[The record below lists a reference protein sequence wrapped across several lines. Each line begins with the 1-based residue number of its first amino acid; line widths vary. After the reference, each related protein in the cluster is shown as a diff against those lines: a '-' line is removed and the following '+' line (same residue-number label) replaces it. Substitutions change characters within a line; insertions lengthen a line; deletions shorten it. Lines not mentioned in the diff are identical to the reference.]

1 MADPFTN
8 QEQKTPGTGN
18 KIIDY
23 QTINLL
29 VTLTQK
35 LKNMTKTFSGFSTFI
50 SFLLFNQG
58 FIYAA
63 ELNVAKPSI
72 HPYVEPAGGRENHEY
87 TDKKVNEARVYD
99 FYQRQADYYMS
110 NPDKIP
116 EVIPSYPGLDA
127 GLHGHWGKYNQN
139 SHNDGRWNE
148 GDTGEHFAHV
158 VKAKGLN
165 VEKGICVKLG
175 TGHSLSTCFDPQS
188 LSYRTVW
195 QDGWI
200 NFQPFRWGS
209 SRGANIDGTTW
220 FTLGKS
226 KMPSGGEY
234 LGLYRFGKRVIFEYR
249 IGKIKIQDE
258 PWATENAF
266 YRRIDLLNST
276 EKLTI
281 PCQVVDGALKVKV
294 IESKGV
300 KNTEWKKGELFLSDI
315 KSGAYI
321 IVRVSKDKQ
330 PLKESSVLAHL
341 KAERKKEKRWKE
353 IIKAPGKLGN
363 SNGSSYVVDTLTVPY
378 DNPYKTVMQLTS
390 MAFLPNGNA
399 LVATLPGDIWLVKGI
414 SDDLKNITWQRYA
427 TGFNQPIGIHVDEDG
442 IFVLDRCQ
450 ISILHDTN
458 GDEEVDYYEKYAN
471 DFGGFDRS
479 HTHTFGLHR
488 TKDKSFH
495 FIQWTSVFRTGP
507 DRVTR
512 KMATGVRN
520 CMAVGGSDDYFW
532 AGPQEGTWTPTSAI
546 IEVNQGEEYGLGGKG
561 ISPPLCYVPRGI
573 DNSTGGMKE
582 ITTDKWGPFQGSH
595 VGLSYG
601 SASHYLILRDATST
615 RPQGAIVPLK
625 GNFLA
630 GVMRGDFHPKDG
642 QLYVAGLDGWGD
654 YSIEDGCLHRVRYT
668 GGKVRKPIGFKVHSN
683 GIRIDFSTSLDSQAA
698 SRVKNYF
705 AQAWNYEYAKRYG
718 SPEFS
723 AKNPESLGHDRVNIR
738 SVKLLDDGKSIFVE
752 MPDLEPIMQLHIRM
766 HLQDADGTKFK
777 TDLFCSP
784 MFPDKPYSTAGLAEP
799 RKDKLTFV
807 SLRVASLESKN
818 KPDYTGETIEGEREI
833 RIDTISGLK
842 YSRALLEAKTNE
854 ALVLKLKN
862 IDAMPHNLVI
872 IKPGSTQKVGEASFK
887 MISDPKAGE
896 KNYAPDLNE
905 VLHIIPV
912 IEPGKSHALHFRAPG
927 KPGDYPYICTFPGHW
942 MAMQGILRVK

>member
-1 MADPFTN
+1 MKSYIISILPF
-8 QEQKTPGTGN
+8 
-18 KIIDY
+18 IL
-23 QTINLL
+23 TIGIANGA
-29 VTLTQK
+29 
-35 LKNMTKTFSGFSTFI
+35 N
-50 SFLLFNQG
+50 
-58 FIYAA
+58 
-63 ELNVAKPSI
+63 LNVAKPDK
-72 HPYVEPAGGRENHEY
+72 HPYVDPAGGRGNHEY
-87 TDKKVNEARVYD
+87 TDQKVNEARVYD
-99 FYQRQADYYMS
+99 FYQRQADYYMA
-110 NPDKIP
+110 NPNKTPDIL
-116 EVIPSYPGLDA
+116 PSYPGLDA

-139 SHNDGRWNE
+139 NHNDGRWNE

-158 VKAKGLN
+158 IKGKGLN

-175 TGHSLSTCFDPQS
+175 VGHMLSACFDTKS
-188 LSYRTVW
+188 LSYRAVW
-195 QDGWI
+195 QDGWV

-209 SRGANIDGTTW
+209 SRGANIDGKTW
-220 FTLGKS
+220 FSIPKAE
-226 KMPSGGEY
+226 MPKGGEY
-234 LGLYRFGKRVIFEYR
+234 LGLHRFGKRVVFEYQ
-249 IGKIKIQDE
+249 IGDTKIQDE
-258 PWATENAF
+258 PWAGKNSF
-266 YRRIDLLNST
+266 YRRIDFLNPVT
-276 EKLTI
+276 KLSL
-281 PCQVVDGALKVKV
+281 PCKVMDGAIKVEV
-294 IESKGV
+294 AESNGIGKA
-300 KNTEWKKGELFLSDI
+300 EWKQGELIFQNAST
-315 KSGAYI
+315 GAWLI
-321 IVRVSKDKQ
+321 LRISKDKK
-330 PLKESSVLAHL
+330 PEEENSVLAHL
-341 KAERKKEKRWKE
+341 KSERKIEKRWNKTL
-353 IIKAPGKLGN
+353 KVPGKLGN
-363 SNGSSYVVDTLTVPY
+363 SNGSSYVVDTLSVPY
-378 DNPYKTVMQLTS
+378 ENPYKTVMQLTS

-414 SDDLKNITWQRYA
+414 SDDLTNITWQRYA

-442 IFVLDRCQ
+442 IFVLDRLQ
-450 ISILHDTN
+450 ISVLHDTN
-458 GDEEVDYYEKYAN
+458 GDEEVDHYEKYAN

-507 DRVTR
+507 DRIT
-512 KMATGVRN
+512 KKIATGVRN

-546 IEVNQGEEYGLGGKG
+546 IEVKDGEEYGLGGKG

-582 ITTDKWGPFQGSH
+582 ITSDKWGPFKGSH

-601 SASHYLILRDATST
+601 SGTHYLILRDATGS
-615 RPQGAIVPLK
+615 RPQGAVVPLR

-654 YSIEDGCLHRVRYT
+654 YSIKDGCLHRVRYT
-668 GGKVRKPIGFKVHSN
+668 GGKVRKPKGFKIHSN
-683 GIRIDFSTSLDSQAA
+683 GIRIDFTTSLDSQAV

-723 AKNPESLGHDRVNIR
+723 AKNPESLGHDRVTVR
-738 SVKLLDDGKSIFVE
+738 SVKLLEGGKSIFVE

-766 HLQDADGTKFK
+766 HLQDADGTAFK

-799 RKDKLTFV
+799 RKNKLTFV
-807 SLRVASLESKN
+807 SLRVASQESKN

-842 YSRALLEAKTNE
+842 YSRTLLEAKPNE

-912 IEPGKSHALHFRAPG
+912 IEPGKSHALHFRAP
-927 KPGDYPYICTFPGHW
+927 KEPGDYPYICTFPGHW

>member
-1 MADPFTN
+1 MY
-8 QEQKTPGTGN
+8 KSILG
-18 KIIDY
+18 
-23 QTINLL
+23 LSVL
-29 VTLTQK
+29 
-35 LKNMTKTFSGFSTFI
+35 I
-50 SFLLFNQG
+50 SFSLN
-58 FIYAA
+58 FIHFAYGAA
-63 ELNVAKPSI
+63 LNIAKPDI
-72 HPYVEPAGGRENHEY
+72 HPYVDPSGGRENHDY
-87 TDKKVNEARVYD
+87 TDQKVNEARVYD
-99 FYQRQADYYMS
+99 FYQRQADYYMA

-116 EVIPSYPGLDA
+116 DILPSYPGLDA

-139 SHNDGRWNE
+139 NHNDGRWND

-158 VKAKGLN
+158 VKGKGLN
-165 VEKGICVKLG
+165 IEKGICVKLG
-175 TGHSLSTCFDPQS
+175 NGHELSACFDPQS
-188 LSYRTVW
+188 LSYRAVW
-195 QDGWI
+195 ENGWI

-209 SRGANIDGTTW
+209 SRGANVDGNIW
-220 FTLGKS
+220 FS
-226 KMPSGGEY
+226 MPKAEMPKGGEY
-234 LGLYRFGKRVIFEYR
+234 LGLHRFGKRVVFEYQ
-249 IGKIKIQDE
+249 IGNIKILDE
-258 PWATENAF
+258 PWAGKDAF
-266 YRRIDLLNST
+266 YRRIDLLNPVSQ
-276 EKLTI
+276 LSL
-281 PCQVVDGALKVKV
+281 PCKGIEEAIKVEV
-294 IESKGV
+294 LDSKGIE
-300 KNTEWKKGELFLSDI
+300 KAEWKEGELVLSNV
-315 KSGAYI
+315 SLGARLI
-321 IVRVSKDKQ
+321 IRISKGKKPEKVD
-330 PLKESSVLAHL
+330 SVIAHL
-341 KAERKKEKRWKE
+341 KSERKVEKRWNDVL
-353 IIKAPGKLGN
+353 KAPGKLGKLN
-363 SNGSSYVVDTLTVPY
+363 SSQYVVDTLSVPY
-378 DNPYKTVMQLTS
+378 ENPYKTVMQLTS

-414 SDDLKNITWQRYA
+414 TDDLKQVTWQRYA
-427 TGFNQPIGIHVDEDG
+427 TGFNQPIGIHVDKDG

-458 GDEEVDYYEKYAN
+458 GDEEVDHYEKYAN

-507 DRVTR
+507 DKVT
-512 KMATGVRN
+512 KKIATGVRN

-546 IEVNQGEEYGLGGKG
+546 IEVKDGEEYGLGGKG

-582 ITTDKWGPFQGSH
+582 ITSDKWGPFKGSH

-601 SASHYLILRDATST
+601 SGTHYLILRDATSS
-615 RPQGAIVPLK
+615 RPQGAVVPLK

-654 YSIEDGCLHRVRYT
+654 YSIKDGCLHRVRYT
-668 GGKVRKPIGFKVHSN
+668 GGKVRKPKGFKVHSN
-683 GIRIDFSTSLDSQAA
+683 GIRIDFTTSLDSQAI
-698 SRVKNYF
+698 SNVENYF
-705 AQAWNYEYAKRYG
+705 AHAWNYEYAKRYG

-723 AKNPESLGHDRVNIR
+723 AKVPESLGHDRVNIR
-738 SVKLLDDGKSIFVE
+738 SVKLLEDGKSIFVE

-766 HLQDADGTKFK
+766 HIKDADGTDFK
-777 TDLFCSP
+777 TDFFCSP
-784 MFPDKPYSTAGLAEP
+784 MFPDKPYISNGLINP
-799 RKDKLTFV
+799 RKDKLSFV
-807 SLRVASLESKN
+807 SLRVANQENKK

-833 RIDTISGLK
+833 RIDAINGLK
-842 YSRALLEAKTNE
+842 YSKALIEAKSNE

-912 IEPGKSHALHFRAPG
+912 IEPGKTHALHFRAP
-927 KPGDYPYICTFPGHW
+927 KEPGDYPYICTFPGHW
-942 MAMQGILRVK
+942 MAMQGVLRVK

>member
-1 MADPFTN
+1 MKFV
-8 QEQKTPGTGN
+8 
-18 KIIDY
+18 IISILPLLHSVSILQAGDL
-23 QTINLL
+23 NL
-29 VTLTQK
+29 
-35 LKNMTKTFSGFSTFI
+35 
-50 SFLLFNQG
+50 
-58 FIYAA
+58 
-63 ELNVAKPSI
+63 AKPDR
-72 HPYVEPAGGRENHEY
+72 HPYVAPGGGRDNHEH
-87 TDKKVNEARVYD
+87 TDEKVNEARVYD
-99 FYQRQADYYMS
+99 FYQRQADYYMA
-110 NPDKIP
+110 NPEKIP
-116 EVIPSYPGLDA
+116 EILPAFPGLDA

-139 SHNDGRWNE
+139 NHNDGRWNE
-148 GDTGEHFAHV
+148 GETGEHFAHV
-158 VKAKGLN
+158 VKAKGIN

-175 TGHSLSTCFDPQS
+175 TGHTLSTCFDPQS
-188 LSYRTVW
+188 LSYRAVW
-195 QDGWI
+195 QDGWV

-209 SRGANIDGTTW
+209 SRGANIDGKTW
-220 FTLGKS
+220 FSIPKAE
-226 KMPSGGEY
+226 MPKGGEY
-234 LGLYRFGKRVIFEYR
+234 LGLRRFGKRVVFEYR
-249 IGKIKIQDE
+249 IGDTKIQDE
-258 PWATENAF
+258 PWAGKNSF
-266 YRRIDLLNST
+266 YRKIDILSPV
-276 EKLTI
+276 EKLSL
-281 PCQVVDGALKVKV
+281 PCKV
-294 IESKGV
+294 IDDSIKVVVVESQGIEK
-300 KNTEWKKGELFLSDI
+300 TEWKQGEIVLTQANP
-315 KSGAYI
+315 GASI
-321 IVRVSKDKQ
+321 IIRISREKE
-330 PLKESSVLAHL
+330 PAEESSVLAHL
-341 KAERKKEKRWKE
+341 KADRKIEKRWNDILKV
-353 IIKAPGKLGN
+353 PGKRGN
-363 SNGSSYVVDTLTVPY
+363 SNGSNYVVDTLTVPY
-378 DNPYKTVMQLTS
+378 ENPYNTVMQLTS

-414 SDDLKNITWQRYA
+414 SDDLKSITWQRYA

-458 GDEEVDYYEKYAN
+458 RDGEVDHYEKYAN

-507 DRVTR
+507 DRVTQ
-512 KMATGVRN
+512 KVATGVRN

-582 ITTDKWGPFQGSH
+582 ITSKKWGPFQGSH

-601 SASHYLILRDATST
+601 SGTHYLILRDATGS
-615 RPQGAIVPLK
+615 RPQGAVVPLR

-654 YSIEDGCLHRVRYT
+654 YSIKDGCFHRVRYT
-668 GGKVRKPIGFKVHSN
+668 GGKVRKPKGFKVHAN
-683 GIRIDFSTSLDSQAA
+683 GIRIDFTTQLDPRSTSMI
-698 SRVKNYF
+698 KNYF
-705 AQAWNYEYAKRYG
+705 AHAWNYEYAKRYG

-723 AKNPESLGHDRVNIR
+723 AKNPESLGHDRITVR
-738 SVKLLDDGKSIFVE
+738 SVKLLEGGKSVFVE

-766 HLQDADGTKFK
+766 HLQDADGTEFK

-784 MFPDKPYSTAGLAEP
+784 MFPDTDYSAKGLAKP
-799 RKDKLTFV
+799 RRNKLTFV
-807 SLRVASLESKN
+807 SLRVADQQSK
-818 KPDYTGETIEGEREI
+818 KRPDYTGETIEGEREI

-842 YSRALLEAKTNE
+842 YSSTLIEAKPNE

-872 IKPGSTQKVGEASFK
+872 IQPGSTQKVGEASFK

-905 VLHIIPV
+905 VLHIVPV
-912 IEPGKSHALHFRAPG
+912 IEPGKSHALHFRAPK

>member
-1 MADPFTN
+1 MKSYIISILPF
-8 QEQKTPGTGN
+8 
-18 KIIDY
+18 IL
-23 QTINLL
+23 TIGIANGA
-29 VTLTQK
+29 
-35 LKNMTKTFSGFSTFI
+35 N
-50 SFLLFNQG
+50 
-58 FIYAA
+58 
-63 ELNVAKPSI
+63 LNVAKPDK
-72 HPYVEPAGGRENHEY
+72 HPYVDPAGGRENHEY
-87 TDKKVNEARVYD
+87 TDQKVNEARVYD
-99 FYQRQADYYMS
+99 FYQRQADYYMA
-110 NPDKIP
+110 NPNKTPDIL
-116 EVIPSYPGLDA
+116 PSYPGLDA

-139 SHNDGRWNE
+139 NHNDGRWNE

-158 VKAKGLN
+158 VKGKGLN

-175 TGHSLSTCFDPQS
+175 AGHMLSACFDTKS
-188 LSYRTVW
+188 LSYRAVW
-195 QDGWI
+195 QDGWV

-209 SRGANIDGTTW
+209 SRGANIDGKTW
-220 FTLGKS
+220 FSIPKAE
-226 KMPSGGEY
+226 MPKGGEY
-234 LGLYRFGKRVIFEYR
+234 LGLHRFGKRVVFEYQ
-249 IGKIKIQDE
+249 IGDTKIQDE
-258 PWATENAF
+258 PWAGKNSF
-266 YRRIDLLNST
+266 YRRIDFLNPVT
-276 EKLTI
+276 KLSL
-281 PCQVVDGALKVKV
+281 PCKVMDGAIKVEV
-294 IESKGV
+294 VESNGIEKA
-300 KNTEWKKGELFLSDI
+300 EWKQGELIFQNASA
-315 KSGAYI
+315 GAWLI
-321 IVRVSKDKQ
+321 IRISKDKK
-330 PLKESSVLAHL
+330 PVEEISVLSHL
-341 KAERKKEKRWKE
+341 KSERKIEKRWKE
-353 IIKAPGKLGN
+353 TLKVPGKLGN
-363 SNGSSYVVDTLTVPY
+363 SYGSSYVVDTLTVPY
-378 DNPYKTVMQLTS
+378 ENPYKTVMQLTS

-414 SDDLKNITWQRYA
+414 SDDLTNITWQRYA

-442 IFVLDRCQ
+442 IFVLDRLQ
-450 ISILHDTN
+450 ISVLHDTN
-458 GDEEVDYYEKYAN
+458 GDEEVDHYEKYAN

-495 FIQWTSVFRTGP
+495 FTQWTSVFRTDP
-507 DRVTR
+507 DRVT
-512 KMATGVRN
+512 KKIATGVRN

-546 IEVNQGEEYGLGGKG
+546 IEVKDGEEYGLGGKG

-582 ITTDKWGPFQGSH
+582 ITSDKWGPFKGSH

-601 SASHYLILRDATST
+601 SSTHYLILRDATSS
-615 RPQGAIVPLK
+615 RPQGAVVPLR

-654 YSIEDGCLHRVRYT
+654 YSIKDGCLHRVRYT
-668 GGKVRKPIGFKVHSN
+668 GGKVRKPKGFKIHSN
-683 GIRIDFSTSLDSQAA
+683 GIRIDFTTSLDSQAV

-723 AKNPESLGHDRVNIR
+723 AKNPESLGHDRVTVR
-738 SVKLLDDGKSIFVE
+738 SVKLLEGGKSIFVE

-766 HLQDADGTKFK
+766 HLQDVDGTAFK

-784 MFPDKPYSTAGLAEP
+784 MFPDKPYSTAGLAKP
-799 RKDKLTFV
+799 RKNKLTFV
-807 SLRVASLESKN
+807 SLRVASQESKN

-842 YSRALLEAKTNE
+842 YSRTLLEAKPNE

-912 IEPGKSHALHFRAPG
+912 IEPGKTHALHFRAP
-927 KPGDYPYICTFPGHW
+927 KEPGDYPYICTFPGHW